1 MEFSIIVFFLNP
13 SLSFFFFSR
22 VPLLFS
28 CFLMLGCESV
38 CGADSQVQAR
48 GGKRGQGE
56 AVGGAA
62 AEPREGHHR
71 ALQIPAQ
78 DRVRGQSAQ
87 NCQRQDQ
94 EGRTQEQGAEG
105 LSMEACSY
113 PILHSSFP
121 VQQSHNYMFDLFY
134 MHYRTFKKL
143 KKYKI
148 SRLICTNVM
157 SIKYELQKSE
167 ATLALIYSL
176 DFKMC
181 YNFSR
186 SPYS

>member
-1 MEFSIIVFFLNP
+1 MYSSGERRRRFSDGGEAEKIKRSTDKKHLFDDAACRVIERKIDEVCKIAREGGYKKCTVDQTKLRDKYFF
-13 SLSFFFFSR
+13 
-22 VPLLFS
+22 
-28 CFLMLGCESV
+28 
-38 CGADSQVQAR
+38 GAYGVVHEKVGHQQRNGTVQAR

-56 AVGGAA
+56 AAGGAA

-105 LSMEACSY
+105 LSMEACSP

-121 VQQSHNYMFDLFY
+121 VQQSHNYTFDLFY
-134 MHYRTFKKL
+134 KNYRTFNL
-143 KKYKI
+143 K
-148 SRLICTNVM
+148 S
-157 SIKYELQKSE
+157 
-167 ATLALIYSL
+167 
-176 DFKMC
+176 
-181 YNFSR
+181 
-186 SPYS
+186 

>member
-1 MEFSIIVFFLNP
+1 
-13 SLSFFFFSR
+13 
-22 VPLLFS
+22 
-28 CFLMLGCESV
+28 MLGCESV

-48 GGKRGQGE
+48 GGQRGQGE
-56 AVGGAA
+56 AAGGAA

-105 LSMEACSY
+105 LSTEACSC

-121 VQQSHNYMFDLFY
+121 VQQSHNYTFDLFY
-134 MHYRTFKKL
+134 KHYRTFKKL

-157 SIKYELQKSE
+157 SIKYEL
-167 ATLALIYSL
+167 
-176 DFKMC
+176 
-181 YNFSR
+181 
-186 SPYS
+186 

>member
-1 MEFSIIVFFLNP
+1 
-13 SLSFFFFSR
+13 
-22 VPLLFS
+22 
-28 CFLMLGCESV
+28 MLGCESV

-48 GGKRGQGE
+48 GGQRGQGE
-56 AVGGAA
+56 AAGGAA

-105 LSMEACSY
+105 LMKLAVIPFY
-113 PILHSSFP
+113 IHPSFP
-121 VQQSHNYMFDLFY
+121 VQQSHNYTFDLFY
-134 MHYRTFKKL
+134 KHYRTFKKL

-157 SIKYELQKSE
+157 SIKYEL
-167 ATLALIYSL
+167 
-176 DFKMC
+176 
-181 YNFSR
+181 
-186 SPYS
+186 